1 MKKCPSAI
9 GAGVEPPDGASVY
22 LLLAVLLLIRVWDPR
37 PLEELRLRSFDF
49 FQTTSP
55 RDSAVRPV
63 VIVDIDESSL
73 SAFGQWPWP
82 RTILADLLTR
92 LYEWQAAAIAF
103 DVIFPEPD
111 RSSLNEAVKHFR
123 DLDDDTRG
131 RLLHL
136 PSNDEVFAQA
146 IGRGNVVLGQAG
158 INAFHPRS
166 LEKPPETAFATVG
179 PDPSPYLIA
188 FPYILRNLPKLE
200 QAAVGHGLISIRT
213 ERDGMVRRVPI
224 VMQAEDKIV
233 PALTLD
239 LLRVA
244 TGSSTIMIRTDESG
258 IQSVAVPGL
267 ELPTDRNG
275 RIWVYFGPHDKARF
289 VSAKDVVEGN
299 VAPERFAGKL
309 VLVGTSAIGL
319 LDVKTTPVLSAMP
332 GVEVHAQLLEAALTN
347 SLLVAPSYAI
357 VVEMIGALIGGG
369 VLALLAPAASVLMLF
384 ASAALAAAA
393 FVAAS
398 WILFSRYQMLF
409 DATFPLIAT
418 LSVYMSMV
426 LMGYFREQLDR
437 RRIRSAFAQYLSP
450 TLVEQLANSPQR
462 LVLGGEERVIT
473 VLFSDVRG
481 FTTIA
486 ETYKDNPHG
495 LTTLMNRFLTPLTN
509 AIMARNGTIDKYMG
523 DAVMAFWN
531 APLDDPA
538 HESDACHAALDM
550 LERVDALNQER
561 EREAST
567 SGTRFVPIKI
577 GIGINT
583 GRCTVG
589 NMGSD
594 LRFQYTVMGDS
605 VNLASRLEGQTKAYG
620 LPILIGSRTAAAVAE
635 QFALL
640 EIDSIRVKGKT
651 EAEVIYAIV
660 GRADVAASPEFRSL
674 QDHWAMLRVCYRK
687 QDWTGALKMIDLCR
701 CECERLGLVGLID
714 AYADR
719 IRRLEQRSPTPEW
732 DGVFTAE
739 TK

>member
-1 MKKCPSAI
+1 MKNVLRRSAQ
-9 GAGVEPPDGASVY
+9 ALASRRSVGL
-22 LLLAVLLLIRVWDPR
+22 LLLAILLLIRVWDPR

-357 VVEMIGALIGGG
+357 VVEMIGALIGGV

>member
-1 MKKCPSAI
+1 MKNMFLRSAHALSSRRSI
-9 GAGVEPPDGASVY
+9 GLSLLVV
-22 LLLAVLLLIRVWDPR
+22 LLAIRVWDPR

-620 LPILIGSRTAAAVAE
+620 LPILIGSRTAAAVAA
-635 QFALL
+635 QFASL

>member
-1 MKKCPSAI
+1 MKNVLRRSAQ
-9 GAGVEPPDGASVY
+9 ALASRRSVGL
-22 LLLAVLLLIRVWDPR
+22 LLLAILLLIRVWDPR

-357 VVEMIGALIGGG
+357 VVEMIGALIGGV

-418 LSVYMSMV
+418 LSVYKSMV
-426 LMGYFREQLDR
+426 LMGSFREQVDR

-660 GRADVAASPEFRSL
+660 GRADVAASPEFKSL

-687 QDWTGALKMIDLCR
+687 QDWTGALKMIDLCH

>member
-1 MKKCPSAI
+1 MKNVLRRSAQ
-9 GAGVEPPDGASVY
+9 ALASRRSVGL
-22 LLLAVLLLIRVWDPR
+22 LLLAILLLIRVWDPR

-63 VIVDIDESSL
+63 VIVDIDENSL

-660 GRADVAASPEFRSL
+660 GRADVAASPEFKSL

-714 AYADR
+714 GYADR
-719 IRRLEQRSPTPEW
+719 MRRLEQRSPTPEW

>member
-1 MKKCPSAI
+1 MKNMFLRSAHALSSRRSI
-9 GAGVEPPDGASVY
+9 GLSLLVV
-22 LLLAVLLLIRVWDPR
+22 LLAIRVWDPR

-620 LPILIGSRTAAAVAE
+620 LPILIGSRTAAAVAA
-635 QFALL
+635 QFALF

>member
-1 MKKCPSAI
+1 MKNVLRRSAQ
-9 GAGVEPPDGASVY
+9 ALASRRSVGL
-22 LLLAVLLLIRVWDPR
+22 LLLAILLLIRVWDPR

-357 VVEMIGALIGGG
+357 VVEMIGALIGGV

-687 QDWTGALKMIDLCR
+687 QDWTGALKMIDLCH

-719 IRRLEQRSPTPEW
+719 MRRLEQRSPTPEW

>member
-1 MKKCPSAI
+1 MKNMFLRSAHALSSRRSI
-9 GAGVEPPDGASVY
+9 GLSLLVV
-22 LLLAVLLLIRVWDPR
+22 LLAIRVWDPR

-620 LPILIGSRTAAAVAE
+620 LPILIGSRTAAAVAA

>member
-1 MKKCPSAI
+1 M
-9 GAGVEPPDGASVY
+9 
-22 LLLAVLLLIRVWDPR
+22 
-37 PLEELRLRSFDF
+37 
-49 FQTTSP
+49 
-55 RDSAVRPV
+55 
-63 VIVDIDESSL
+63 IVDIDESSL

>member
-1 MKKCPSAI
+1 MKNMFLRSAHALSSRRSI
-9 GAGVEPPDGASVY
+9 GLSLLVV
-22 LLLAVLLLIRVWDPR
+22 LLAIRVWDPR

-299 VAPERFAGKL
+299 VAPEIFAGKL

-384 ASAALAAAA
+384 ASAAIAAEALS
-393 FVAAS
+393 AAS
-398 WILFSRYQMLF
+398 WILLSRYQMLF

-550 LERVDALNQER
+550 LERVEALNQEL

>member
-1 MKKCPSAI
+1 AQ
-9 GAGVEPPDGASVY
+9 ALASRRSVGL
-22 LLLAVLLLIRVWDPR
+22 LLLAILLLIRVWDPR

-179 PDPSPYLIA
+179 PDPTPYLIA

-299 VAPERFAGKL
+299 VAPEIFAGKL

>member
-1 MKKCPSAI
+1 MKNVLRRSAQ
-9 GAGVEPPDGASVY
+9 ALASRRSVGL
-22 LLLAVLLLIRVWDPR
+22 LLLAILLLIRVWDPR

-49 FQTTSP
+49 FQNISP

-299 VAPERFAGKL
+299 VAPEIFAGKL

-357 VVEMIGALIGGG
+357 VVEMIGALIGGV
-369 VLALLAPAASVLMLF
+369 VLALLAPAASALMLF

-687 QDWTGALKMIDLCR
+687 QDWTGALKMIDLCH

-719 IRRLEQRSPTPEW
+719 MRRLEQRSPTPEW

>member
-1 MKKCPSAI
+1 MKNMFSAI
-9 GAGVEPPDGASVY
+9 GAGVRLPGRSIGLSLLVV
-22 LLLAVLLLIRVWDPR
+22 LLAIRVWDPR

>member
-1 MKKCPSAI
+1 MKNVLRRSAQ
-9 GAGVEPPDGASVY
+9 ALASRRSVGL
-22 LLLAVLLLIRVWDPR
+22 LLLAILLLIRVWDPR

-687 QDWTGALKMIDLCR
+687 QDWTGALKMIDLCH

-719 IRRLEQRSPTPEW
+719 MRRLEQRSPTPEW

>member
-1 MKKCPSAI
+1 MKNVLRRSAQ
-9 GAGVEPPDGASVY
+9 ALASRRSVGL
-22 LLLAVLLLIRVWDPR
+22 LLLAILLLIRVWDPR

-309 VLVGTSAIGL
+309 VVVGTSAIGL

>member
-1 MKKCPSAI
+1 MKNMFLRSAHALSSRRSI
-9 GAGVEPPDGASVY
+9 GLSLLVV
-22 LLLAVLLLIRVWDPR
+22 LLAIRVWDPR

-188 FPYILRNLPKLE
+188 FPYILRNLPQLE

-567 SGTRFVPIKI
+567 TGTRFVPIKI

-620 LPILIGSRTAAAVAE
+620 LPILIGSRTAAAVAA

>member
-1 MKKCPSAI
+1 MKNMFLRSAHALSSRRSI
-9 GAGVEPPDGASVY
+9 GLSLLVV
-22 LLLAVLLLIRVWDPR
+22 LLAIRVWDPR

-299 VAPERFAGKL
+299 VAPEIFAGKL

-567 SGTRFVPIKI
+567 TGTRFVPIKI

-620 LPILIGSRTAAAVAE
+620 LPILIGSRTAAAVAG

>member
-1 MKKCPSAI
+1 MFLRSAHALSSRRSI
-9 GAGVEPPDGASVY
+9 GLSLLVV
-22 LLLAVLLLIRVWDPR
+22 LLAIRVWDPR

-620 LPILIGSRTAAAVAE
+620 LPILIGSRTAAAVAG

>member
-1 MKKCPSAI
+1 MKNMFLRSAHALSSRRSI
-9 GAGVEPPDGASVY
+9 GLSLLVV
-22 LLLAVLLLIRVWDPR
+22 LLAIRVWDPR

-299 VAPERFAGKL
+299 VAPEIFAGKL

-687 QDWTGALKMIDLCR
+687 QDWTGALKMIDLCH

>member
-1 MKKCPSAI
+1 
-9 GAGVEPPDGASVY
+9 
-22 LLLAVLLLIRVWDPR
+22 
-37 PLEELRLRSFDF
+37 
-49 FQTTSP
+49 
-55 RDSAVRPV
+55 

-299 VAPERFAGKL
+299 VAPEIFAGKL

-674 QDHWAMLRVCYRK
+674 QNHWAMLRVCYRK
-687 QDWTGALKMIDLCR
+687 QDWTGALKMIDLCH

-719 IRRLEQRSPTPEW
+719 MRRLEQRSPTPEW

>member
-1 MKKCPSAI
+1 MKNVLRRSAQ
-9 GAGVEPPDGASVY
+9 ALASRRSVGL
-22 LLLAVLLLIRVWDPR
+22 LLLAILLLIRVWDPR

-63 VIVDIDESSL
+63 VIVDIDENSL

-357 VVEMIGALIGGG
+357 VVEMIGALIGGV

>member
-1 MKKCPSAI
+1 I
-9 GAGVEPPDGASVY
+9 GLSLLVV
-22 LLLAVLLLIRVWDPR
+22 LLAIRVWDPR

-55 RDSAVRPV
+55 RDSAVRQV

-369 VLALLAPAASVLMLF
+369 VLALLAPAGSVLMLF

-620 LPILIGSRTAAAVAE
+620 LPILIGSRTAAAVAG

>member
-1 MKKCPSAI
+1 MKNVLRRSAQ
-9 GAGVEPPDGASVY
+9 ALASRRGVGL
-22 LLLAVLLLIRVWDPR
+22 LLLAILLLIRVWDPR

>member
-1 MKKCPSAI
+1 MT
-9 GAGVEPPDGASVY
+9 
-22 LLLAVLLLIRVWDPR
+22 
-37 PLEELRLRSFDF
+37 RS
-49 FQTTSP
+49 SP
-55 RDSAVRPV
+55 RRSVG
-63 VIVDIDESSL
+63 ETWCL
-73 SAFGQWPWP
+73 
-82 RTILADLLTR
+82 
-92 LYEWQAAAIAF
+92 
-103 DVIFPEPD
+103 D
-111 RSSLNEAVKHFR
+111 RRE
-123 DLDDDTRG
+123 
-131 RLLHL
+131 
-136 PSNDEVFAQA
+136 
-146 IGRGNVVLGQAG
+146 

-299 VAPERFAGKL
+299 VAPEIFAGKL

-357 VVEMIGALIGGG
+357 VVEMIGALIGGV

-719 IRRLEQRSPTPEW
+719 MRRLEQRSPTPEW

>member
-1 MKKCPSAI
+1 MKNMFLRSAHALSSRRSI
-9 GAGVEPPDGASVY
+9 GLSLLVV
-22 LLLAVLLLIRVWDPR
+22 LLAIRVWDPR

-620 LPILIGSRTAAAVAE
+620 LPILIGSRTAAAVAG

>member
-1 MKKCPSAI
+1 MKNVLRRSAQ
-9 GAGVEPPDGASVY
+9 ALASRRSVGL
-22 LLLAVLLLIRVWDPR
+22 LLLAILLLIRVWDPR

-63 VIVDIDESSL
+63 VIVDIDENSL

-299 VAPERFAGKL
+299 VAPEIFAGKL

>member
-1 MKKCPSAI
+1 MKNVLRRSAQ
-9 GAGVEPPDGASVY
+9 ALASRRSVGL
-22 LLLAVLLLIRVWDPR
+22 LLLAILLLIRVWDPR

-136 PSNDEVFAQA
+136 PSNDDVFAQA

-299 VAPERFAGKL
+299 VAPEIFAGKL

-357 VVEMIGALIGGG
+357 VVEMIGALIGGV

-384 ASAALAAAA
+384 ASAALAAGA

-719 IRRLEQRSPTPEW
+719 MRRLEQRSPTPEW

>member
-1 MKKCPSAI
+1 MKNVLRRSAQ
-9 GAGVEPPDGASVY
+9 ALASRRSVGL
-22 LLLAVLLLIRVWDPR
+22 LLLAILLLIRVWDPR

-166 LEKPPETAFATVG
+166 LEKPPETAVATVG
-179 PDPSPYLIA
+179 PDPTPYLIA

-299 VAPERFAGKL
+299 VAPEIFAGKL

-357 VVEMIGALIGGG
+357 VVEMIGALIGGV

-687 QDWTGALKMIDLCR
+687 QDWTGALKMIDLCH

-719 IRRLEQRSPTPEW
+719 MRRL
-732 DGVFTAE
+732 
-739 TK
+739 